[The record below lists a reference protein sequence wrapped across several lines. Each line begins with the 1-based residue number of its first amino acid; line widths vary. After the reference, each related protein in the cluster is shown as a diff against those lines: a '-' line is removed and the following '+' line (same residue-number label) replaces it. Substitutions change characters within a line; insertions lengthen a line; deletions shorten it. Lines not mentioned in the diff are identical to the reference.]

1 MLNKLKHNK
10 FGKYFIKVFA
20 YSIVVA
26 LMIKFIP
33 YRVTK
38 PLPTWGELL
47 CLYPLLFLIIFATLF
62 FKEKSKD
69 KKEK

>member
-1 MLNKLKHNK
+1 
-10 FGKYFIKVFA
+10 
-20 YSIVVA
+20 
-26 LMIKFIP
+26 MIKFIP

-47 CLYPLLFLIIFATLF
+47 CLFPFLFIIIFATLF

-69 KKEK
+69 KKEKK